1 MTTLILSVLFS
12 ISASADVVEV
22 DGIYYDISETTATVT
37 YGKKEYSGD
46 IVIPESI
53 TYENSKYSVTSIG
66 DWAFS
71 YCTGLTSIT
80 IPNSVTSIGNYAF
93 WDCYGLTSITIPNS
107 VTSIGDYVFSY
118 CTGLTSVTIPN
129 SVTSIGDGAF
139 SGCSGLT
146 SITIPNSVTSIG
158 ELAFDE
164 CSGLTS
170 ITIPNSVTSIGDYV
184 LNRCDGIKNTIIVN
198 DMFVYLPKTYTGHYS
213 IPENITKIIGGAFE
227 DCSGLTSV
235 TIPTSVTSIGG
246 HAFFYCSGLT
256 SVTIPNSVTSIG
268 DWAFDCCDNLKNVYC
283 YSEEVPSTNVWI
295 FDGTYIENA
304 TLHVP
309 ASAIEAYKTT
319 APWSDFGTIKAIE
332 ETVGIE
338 SVKDRGI
345 AIQSADGFITISGLD
360 SNEQVDFFAA
370 DGKSLGSAKAMGGT
384 ATFAAQSGSVVVAK
398 IGKESVKIAVK

>member
-1 MTTLILSVLFS
+1 MNKRFTALMTTLILSVFFS

-37 YGKKEYSGD
+37 YGDNKYSGD

-53 TYENSKYSVTSIG
+53 TYNGSKYSVTSIG

-71 YCTGLTSIT
+71 YCTGLTSI
-80 IPNSVTSIGNYAF
+80 
-93 WDCYGLTSITIPNS
+93 
-107 VTSIGDYVFSY
+107 
-118 CTGLTSVTIPN
+118 TIPN

-158 ELAFDE
+158 ELAFDG

-170 ITIPNSVTSIGDYV
+170 VTIPNSVTSIGDYV
-184 LNRCDGIKNTIIVN
+184 LNRCYGIKNTIIVN

-213 IPENITKIIGGAFE
+213 IPENITKIIGGAFSE
-227 DCSGLTSV
+227 CSGLTSV
-235 TIPTSVTSIGG
+235 TIPNSVTSIGG

-319 APWSDFGTIKAIE
+319 APWSGFGTIKAIE
-332 ETVGIE
+332 GTEGIE
-338 SVKDRGI
+338 SVEARGI
-345 AIQSADGFITISGLD
+345 AILVVYHSPLLVGSEVVGCCLEFLYRYTLGI
-360 SNEQVDFFAA
+360 
-370 DGKSLGSAKAMGGT
+370 DGK
-384 ATFAAQSGSVVVAK
+384 
-398 IGKESVKIAVK
+398 